1 MTRQFLIF
9 LLFACTLVSCDK
21 TDLLY
26 SDDPNYPT
34 VIKKLSSSV
43 VTDLKTAFAQK
54 NKYFISSI
62 NEYGFCGMGEL
73 NEPQDSPPLL
83 NPLTQAEAI
92 EKAKNFV
99 LQNPAITGVKNT
111 ADLKIAMSY
120 SDTGY
125 WDNATYWY
133 GRSANQFIDTIEI
146 LNSQIMFQIKNR
158 ELRSCIGNWYPDV
171 YIPGKF
177 NVSRDE
183 AKASLTDKIVW
194 HSTIAGV
201 PYSATI
207 TKASLAASTTHLVIF
222 PNTFNNQIEL
232 RVTWQIDIPGPVYY
246 IIFVDVM
253 TGELISEQPTIIS

>member
-1 MTRQFLIF
+1 MKQFLIF

-34 VIKKLSSSV
+34 VIKKLSPSA

-62 NEYGFCGMGEL
+62 NEYGFCGLGEL
-73 NEPQDSPPLL
+73 NNTHDSPPLL

-99 LQNPAITGVKNT
+99 SQNPAITGVKNS
-111 ADLKIAMSY
+111 ADLKITMEY

-125 WDNATYWY
+125 WDKATYWY
-133 GRSANQFIDTIEI
+133 GRSVNQFIDTIEI
-146 LNSQIMFQIKNR
+146 LNSQIGFQIKNR

-171 YIPGKF
+171 YIPNKF
-177 NVSRDE
+177 NVSRDK
-183 AKASLTDKIVW
+183 AKASLTGKIVW
-194 HSTIAGV
+194 HYTIAGV

-207 TKASLAASTTHLVIF
+207 TTSSLAASTTRLVIF

-232 RVTWQIDIPGPVYY
+232 RVTWQINIPGPVFY